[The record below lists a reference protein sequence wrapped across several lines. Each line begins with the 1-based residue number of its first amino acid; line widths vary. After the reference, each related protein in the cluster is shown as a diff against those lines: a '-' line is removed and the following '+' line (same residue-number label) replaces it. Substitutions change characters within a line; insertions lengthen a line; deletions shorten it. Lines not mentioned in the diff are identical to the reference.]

1 MARLPRRERAMTAA
15 DDGKPCSLTRFL
27 IEEQRALADRDRDPL
42 AGARDHLDQQPQVG
56 ADAAGALLLDE
67 VARERNGF
75 IAAACVGHGHEG

>member
-1 MARLPRRERAMTAA
+1 MTPQ

-27 IEEQRALADRDRDPL
+27 IEEQRAGRIGPDLR
-42 AGARDHLDQQPQVG
+42 
-56 ADAAGALLLDE
+56 LLLDE